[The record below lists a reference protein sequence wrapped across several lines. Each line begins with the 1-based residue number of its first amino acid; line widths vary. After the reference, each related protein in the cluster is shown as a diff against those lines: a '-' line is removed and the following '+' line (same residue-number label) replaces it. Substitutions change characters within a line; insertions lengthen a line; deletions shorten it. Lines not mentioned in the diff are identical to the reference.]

1 MAIALI
7 NTTQGIPTARVIE
20 AIKYESGQM
29 LTEQYPIVAIT
40 KQNIEQRSK

>member
-1 MAIALI
+1 MAVTLI

-20 AIKYESGQM
+20 AFKSESGQM
-29 LTEQYPIVAIT
+29 LTEQYPIIAIT